1 MSDDPPAMLDD
12 DLWTGLRRLTAARIG
27 LKRVGASLATGPR
40 LDFKFAHARAR
51 DAVHEALD
59 QPRLVAD
66 LSTLH
71 APVLE
76 VASAAGDRQS
86 YLMRPDLG
94 RRLSAGA
101 EAMLAAH
108 AGRYDIAFVV
118 SDGLSARAVQMHATP
133 VLAGV
138 LRVLRT
144 EGWRIAPLVIVTQGR
159 VAIGD
164 AVAATLGADCVALLI
179 GERPGLS
186 APDSMGA
193 YLTWRPQPHTT
204 DADRNCISN
213 IRPDGIGYVD
223 AASKLAHMLRAM
235 RELRASGL
243 RLKDD
248 SDRPPVGATI
258 ETDAPEQAMKAAAV
272 AAASLLAAWPA
283 ASPVSAQSV
292 EEFYK
297 THPVTIMVGFN
308 VGNIYDTVM
317 RTVARHIGR
326 HIPGNPTVVPVNRPG
341 AGSLAAA
348 NQVFNASPRDGTV
361 IGVFNRSIPTEP
373 LLGSNSA
380 TKFDAT
386 KFTWIGNV
394 GNEVSVC
401 VTSRLRGRSAGAT

>member
-27 LKRVGASLATGPR
+27 LKQVGASLATGPR

-179 GERPGLS
+179 GERPGPERARQHGRL
-186 APDSMGA
+186 PD
-193 YLTWRPQPHTT
+193 
-204 DADRNCISN
+204 
-213 IRPDGIGYVD
+213 
-223 AASKLAHMLRAM
+223 LA
-235 RELRASGL
+235 
-243 RLKDD
+243 
-248 SDRPPVGATI
+248 
-258 ETDAPEQAMKAAAV
+258 
-272 AAASLLAAWPA
+272 AAASHYGRGPQLHL
-283 ASPVSAQSV
+283 Q
-292 EEFYK
+292 
-297 THPVTIMVGFN
+297 HPPGWHQLC
-308 VGNIYDTVM
+308 GRREQARAYA
-317 RTVARHIGR
+317 ARH
-326 HIPGNPTVVPVNRPG
+326 
-341 AGSLAAA
+341 A
-348 NQVFNASPRDGTV
+348 
-361 IGVFNRSIPTEP
+361 
-373 LLGSNSA
+373 
-380 TKFDAT
+380 
-386 KFTWIGNV
+386 
-394 GNEVSVC
+394 
-401 VTSRLRGRSAGAT
+401 